1 MPSAAEFLSKLIS
14 FPSTS
19 GKEHELMCW
28 AEEAFKELGVEV
40 ARVPLRDEIRDDEDY
55 SAPIPDIRYD
65 GRFNLRLRLPGSG
78 AGKRLLLNT
87 HTDVVPPSQGQE
99 RPFQAVETGGVI
111 FGRGACDA
119 KGQVAT
125 IYLVLAA
132 LRRLDA
138 KPAGDLIVHLV
149 VEEEN
154 GGNGTLAM
162 VRAGEQADAC
172 IVMEPTAGKIYTSV
186 RGAVWF
192 RILCEGRPGHSGR
205 AGESV
210 SALTLARKAMEVLE
224 KYHDDLLAASRGI
237 PLFDRY
243 ENPMPITFG
252 RLVAGDWPATAPARA
267 TVEGVL
273 GLLPNK
279 TRSEVADEIRR
290 ALATSDPQLKKRVRV
305 EFTYRHDSHVLQPE
319 HPLPV
324 GLSRCSADWNLAA
337 EIDAMTASCDSWM
350 VNNQLGIPTVVY
362 GPGTLGYAHTNEE
375 QISLGQI
382 ADAGCVLAD
391 FAVRWCGEEGSG
403 FGVQGSAL

>member
-132 LRRLDA
+132 LRRLDV
-138 KPAGDLIVHLV
+138 KPAGDRIVHLV

-162 VRAGEQADAC
+162 VRAGEQADAR
-172 IVMEPTAGKIYTSV
+172 IVME
-186 RGAVWF
+186 
-192 RILCEGRPGHSGR
+192 
-205 AGESV
+205 
-210 SALTLARKAMEVLE
+210 
-224 KYHDDLLAASRGI
+224 
-237 PLFDRY
+237 
-243 ENPMPITFG
+243 
-252 RLVAGDWPATAPARA
+252 
-267 TVEGVL
+267 
-273 GLLPNK
+273 
-279 TRSEVADEIRR
+279 
-290 ALATSDPQLKKRVRV
+290 
-305 EFTYRHDSHVLQPE
+305 
-319 HPLPV
+319 
-324 GLSRCSADWNLAA
+324 
-337 EIDAMTASCDSWM
+337 
-350 VNNQLGIPTVVY
+350 
-362 GPGTLGYAHTNEE
+362 
-375 QISLGQI
+375 
-382 ADAGCVLAD
+382 
-391 FAVRWCGEEGSG
+391 
-403 FGVQGSAL
+403 